1 MDAVQLTVS
10 MILDVSTVAGD
21 DGRLMAVFS
30 APMAGPVWVR
40 PRRADPPPET
50 EPCERP
56 ASSGSGSV
64 TRVWLLAIPAGIVAF
79 AWYSRGSYRTDPPGW
94 RRSLVGWV
102 RHDSPLNAGMDRLMV
117 EHPIWSSLVLGV
129 ALGALRAMWDF
140 RSVGSWVGSLLLG
153 IVFAAVIVAVR
164 RRRLGDTGRPVTA

>member
-1 MDAVQLTVS
+1 M
-10 MILDVSTVAGD
+10 
-21 DGRLMAVFS
+21 
-30 APMAGPVWVR
+30 
-40 PRRADPPPET
+40 
-50 EPCERP
+50 
-56 ASSGSGSV
+56 
-64 TRVWLLAIPAGIVAF
+64 
-79 AWYSRGSYRTDPPGW
+79 
-94 RRSLVGWV
+94 VGWV